1 MAQDGIGSGAGQDAL
16 GTECSAPM
24 QRHIHLQLAAAPA
37 VGSRPFGGSI
47 TKLAGF
53 TSRWMNPAAC
63 TCGRGGGA
71 CGAGHSGRAGLART
85 KPTSHGSTAQLNAAQ
100 QTPAAARQCCPAKS
114 CTAAQNRRVCAA
126 PAAPHLL
133 QRLEHAAADDLQ
145 RQFAMRT
152 RAVGGAAA
160 SGSRMASAPACCN
173 SHFGRAADAR
183 PSCMARIWAATHCQ
197 RFAAAALTFK
207 WNPPW
212 RQ

>member
-71 CGAGHSGRAGLART
+71 GGAGHSGRAGLART
-85 KPTSHGSTAQLNAAQ
+85 KPTSRGSTAQLNAAQ

-126 PAAPHLL
+126 PAAPTCSSALSMLQPMICSDSLQSARELWEERPLADHAWHPRRPGATATLGALPTHAPLAWHGFGLPRTASALLL
-133 QRLEHAAADDLQ
+133 QL
-145 RQFAMRT
+145 
-152 RAVGGAAA
+152 
-160 SGSRMASAPACCN
+160 
-173 SHFGRAADAR
+173 
-183 PSCMARIWAATHCQ
+183 
-197 RFAAAALTFK
+197 
-207 WNPPW
+207 
-212 RQ
+212 